1 MKLMQGARVMSLE
14 YSDEERE
21 QNGSLPN
28 TILYLGPGKALPK
41 TYEEAFMMLWSFLR
55 NQFREEQERERPN
68 LKFTL
73 ELAKEKHPNLPGME
87 DALESPA
94 TWVDEAIYLT
104 NLRYGLQTAVEH
116 PEKLVEVPED
126 AQPNLY
132 QIVLE
137 TMED

>member
-1 MKLMQGARVMSLE
+1 
-14 YSDEERE
+14 
-21 QNGSLPN
+21 
-28 TILYLGPGKALPK
+28 
-41 TYEEAFMMLWSFLR
+41 MMLWSFLR
-55 NQFREEQERERPN
+55 NQFREEQERELPN

-73 ELAKEKHPNLPGME
+73 ELAKEKHPNLPSME
-87 DALESPA
+87 DALDSPA

-137 TMED
+137 TMEG

>member
-1 MKLMQGARVMSLE
+1 MKLMKGARLMTLE
-14 YSDEERE
+14 YSDEEWKE
-21 QNGSLPN
+21 NGSLPN

-55 NQFREEQERERPN
+55 NQFREEQETGLPN

-73 ELAKEKHPNLPGME
+73 ELAKEKHWSLPSME

-94 TWVDEAIYLT
+94 TWVDVAIYLT

-116 PEKLVEVPED
+116 PEKLVELPED
-126 AQPNLY
+126 MHPDLY
-132 QIVLE
+132 QIILE